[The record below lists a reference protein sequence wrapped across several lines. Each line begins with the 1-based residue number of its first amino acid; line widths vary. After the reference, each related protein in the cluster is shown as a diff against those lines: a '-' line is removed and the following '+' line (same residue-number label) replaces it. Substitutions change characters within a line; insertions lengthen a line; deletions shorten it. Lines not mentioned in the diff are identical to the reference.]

1 MTSHD
6 SSTRTSDDP
15 DSAGTGASHGPVR
28 SGSTRSRSMMAVAYT
43 LATVLGGIGALVVLV
58 STLTSSADASMLDVA
73 LWGAL
78 AVLLFGS
85 AANEWWLRDRA
96 EERSQRIVEG
106 VEPEEIAG
114 IAEVSSGEI
123 DTIRRLRVA
132 HPGLGLMDARDLVKG
147 HQHESSS
154 TRH

>member
-1 MTSHD
+1 MNAR
-6 SSTRTSDDP
+6 STR
-15 DSAGTGASHGPVR
+15 AR
-28 SGSTRSRSMMAVAYT
+28 STMTVAYT

-58 STLTSSADASMLDVA
+58 TTLASSSDASMLDGV

-106 VEPEEIAG
+106 VEHEEIAD
-114 IAEVSSGEI
+114 IAEESSGEI

-132 HPGLGLMDARDLVKG
+132 HPGLGLKDARDLVKR

-154 TRH
+154 SGRR